1 MKKLYYVIL
10 LIFMFLLIGGSSMP
24 EIRPDPPNSDY
35 FSAQK
40 KDKETKYIPGTD
52 ITEKLRNELN
62 ASLDV
67 NLPAGR
73 FYVSESII
81 VQGYSG
87 TIKGAG
93 KNETVIEPTTGFKAK
108 SDPCFKSTFRL
119 TEIFSLY
126 LPKGDVTFKDLTIQ
140 IIGETPAEVHNN
152 PFFGNL
158 TTIDNAIV
166 VTGVHPETGEG
177 ITVTLSD
184 LKITGEPSK
193 DKLSLNGKNLALAIV
208 VFGNSDNKPVNA
220 VIRDC
225 EIENSGLFAIEYGD
239 VFGGSGLITGNE
251 IVNSYIGISMSSL
264 TDSLTV
270 LGNVT
275 ITDNIF
281 KNMTNGAIFNDT
293 KWHRYCSKNNTKDG
307 VLIPD
312 DCQ

>member
-1 MKKLYYVIL
+1 MRKLYNVLL
-10 LIFMFLLIGGSSMP
+10 LIFLFMIIGGPSMP
-24 EIRPDPPNSDY
+24 EIRPDLLNSVC
-35 FSAQK
+35 FRALK
-40 KDKETKYIPGTD
+40 KEKEKKYIPETD
-52 ITEKLRNELN
+52 ITEQLRNELN

-93 KNETVIEPTTGFKAK
+93 RNETVIEPTTGFKAK

-126 LPKGDVTFKDLTIQ
+126 LSKGDVTFKDLTIQ
-140 IIGETPAEVHNN
+140 IIGKTPAEVHNN
-152 PFFGNL
+152 PFFGKV

-166 VTGVHPETGEG
+166 VSGVHPEAGEG

-184 LKITGEPSK
+184 LKITGEPSN
-193 DKLSLNGKNLALAIV
+193 DTLSLHGKNLALALV
-208 VFGNSDNKPVNA
+208 VCGLPDNKPLNA
-220 VIRDC
+220 VIRNC
-225 EIENSGLFAIEYGD
+225 EIENCGLFAIEYGD
-239 VFGGSGLITGNE
+239 VFDGSGLITGNE
-251 IVNSYIGISMSSL
+251 IVNSYKGISMSSL

-270 LGNVT
+270 LGNVI

-281 KNMTNGAIFNDT
+281 KNMTRGAIFNHT